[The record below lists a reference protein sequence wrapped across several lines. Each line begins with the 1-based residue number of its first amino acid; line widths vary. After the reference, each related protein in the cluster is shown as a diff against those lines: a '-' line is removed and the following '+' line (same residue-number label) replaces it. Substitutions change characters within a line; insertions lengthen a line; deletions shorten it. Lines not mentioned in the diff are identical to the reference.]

1 MLNFSS
7 YHLPRYGYHFSF
19 IITLYCLSFYIG
31 SSTILS
37 AFRQLVGYSS
47 LLYCMSISKYSFNIS
62 RFHSGRHLYFVKKS
76 ISISFTS
83 TRVSSRNSLIGIPI
97 ALHILYSVYSCGAVF
112 PCNISFNVD
121 DAIPAFQLACELT
134 NSWIFEPC
142 QFFSKPF
149 YILSLAYIA
158 MYLLVYHPFFQVFSS
173 KFLLSHSNLFIFS
186 RCSTGILFRIS

>member
-1 MLNFSS
+1 M
-7 YHLPRYGYHFSF
+7 
-19 IITLYCLSFYIG
+19 ITLYHLSLYIDFP
-31 SSTILS
+31 TALS
-37 AFRQLVGYSS
+37 IFRQSVVYSS

-62 RFHSGRHLYFVKKS
+62 CFHSGRHLYFVKKS

-112 PCNISFNVD
+112 PRAAFHSMSMMQFLL
-121 DAIPAFQLACELT
+121 FQLACELT

-149 YILSLAYIA
+149 YTLSRAYIA
-158 MYLLVYHPFFQVFSS
+158 MYLLVYHPFFQALSS
-173 KFLLSHSNLFIFS
+173 KFLLFP
-186 RCSTGILFRIS
+186 

>member
-1 MLNFSS
+1 M
-7 YHLPRYGYHFSF
+7 
-19 IITLYCLSFYIG
+19 ITLYHLSLYIDFP
-31 SSTILS
+31 TALS
-37 AFRQLVGYSS
+37 IFRQSVVYSS

-62 RFHSGRHLYFVKKS
+62 CFHSGRHLYFVKKS

-112 PCNISFNVD
+112 PCSISFNVD

-149 YILSLAYIA
+149 YTLSRAYIA
-158 MYLLVYHPFFQVFSS
+158 MYLLVYHPFFQALSS
-173 KFLLSHSNLFIFS
+173 KFLLFP
-186 RCSTGILFRIS
+186 